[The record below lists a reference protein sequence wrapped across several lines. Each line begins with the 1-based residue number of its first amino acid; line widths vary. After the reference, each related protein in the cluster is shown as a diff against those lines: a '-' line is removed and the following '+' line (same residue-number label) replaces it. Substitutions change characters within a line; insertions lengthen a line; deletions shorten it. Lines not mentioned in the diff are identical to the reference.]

1 MTSDQTEDYQYHRT
15 NTPESPR
22 PIYPPEPANIPVLKN
37 MNDPAFT
44 DASTYDIRPSSQ
56 LHAVHGG
63 SVNGVEQQGVSQN
76 NNAGEPAR
84 AGTATAPSEDRGDTA
99 EQNDSMLQMQSYGL
113 QAMSI
118 PVDTQYSYDS
128 FAPNVQNSAFAQP
141 DFELSHTLETLAKTQ
156 SHATPGQNDR
166 STDQLPDS
174 TVQTSSSSIPTQQ
187 RSAGNTEGAYGGFA
201 QSVENNT
208 RGEGHRNDGVNYQSL
223 LDTLTRSTSAAASA
237 ENIGAQTAT
246 NPSHNYLISPST
258 HDGQLP
264 SAVGLPPRPPTQER
278 FAVAPNYSQ
287 TENNNLYSQTNAQN
301 APPQM
306 YQSQT
311 TNSLSNTGLPQVPL
325 SGNAPG
331 TSQGSNG
338 LPPPPLATFQQ
349 GHPGP
354 ISQNAEMGLQG
365 FTSVQM
371 PADQSSVI
379 GSDDG
384 EQKWGP
390 EVQIIYDQF
399 LSDERK
405 YVTEGVWD
413 RFPIGSRMFLGN
425 LPTEKVT
432 KRDIFNIFHKH
443 GKLAQISIK
452 QAYGFVQFLEATDCF
467 RALEAEQGVSIRGR
481 RLHLEISKP
490 QKNTRNAGGG
500 ENARQ
505 TGRKRSRSPEK
516 RRRAQ
521 DRGHDARV
529 PFSDYRDEPHR
540 RRDDYRPPRSPSP
553 RNYRARDEYRSRDNN
568 QYYRG
573 NERSRSPFGRSNTRH
588 RSPSPRSRDY
598 DSEADL
604 PIPRRHR
611 NDVPDVQIIVLDDVD
626 RCVLLI
632 FLQKLD

>member
-1 MTSDQTEDYQYHRT
+1 MTSHQTEDYQYHRT

-56 LHAVHGG
+56 LHAVEGG
-63 SVNGVEQQGVSQN
+63 SANGLEQQRMSRHN
-76 NNAGEPAR
+76 NLEENAH
-84 AGTATAPSEDRGDTA
+84 AGTSTAPSEGRGHTV
-99 EQNDSMLQMQSYGL
+99 EQDNNMLQMQSYGL
-113 QAMSI
+113 QAPSQ
-118 PVDTQYSYDS
+118 VDTQFNYDS
-128 FAPNVQNSAFAQP
+128 FAPNAQNTAFAQP
-141 DFELSHTLETLAKTQ
+141 DFELSHTLEALAKTQ
-156 SHATPGQNDR
+156 SHATPNQDAR
-166 STDQLPDS
+166 STDQKPDR
-174 TVQTSSSSIPTQQ
+174 TVQTSPQSIPTQQ
-187 RSAGNTEGAYGGFA
+187 ISARNNDGNYGGFQ
-201 QSVENNT
+201 QSVENGAQ
-208 RGEGHRNDGVNYQSL
+208 REGNRNDGVNYQSL
-223 LDTLTRSTSAAASA
+223 LDTLTRSTPAAAST
-237 ENIGAQTAT
+237 ENVGAQTAP
-246 NPSHNYLISPST
+246 NPPHNYLRSPSS
-258 HDGQLP
+258 HDRQLP

-278 FAVAPNYSQ
+278 FAIAPNYSRN
-287 TENNNLYSQTNAQN
+287 ENSNPYSQANSQN
-301 APPQM
+301 APTQT
-306 YQSQT
+306 YQTHT
-311 TNSLSNTGLPQVPL
+311 TNSLSNINLPQLPL

-331 TSQGSNG
+331 TLQGSNG

-349 GHPGP
+349 HYPDTG
-354 ISQNAEMGLQG
+354 SQNAGMGMQG
-365 FTSVQM
+365 FTSVQT
-371 PADQSSVI
+371 PADQSSTI

-413 RFPIGSRMFLGN
+413 RFPMGSRMFLGN

-452 QAYGFVQFLEATDCF
+452 QAYGFVQFLEATDCH

-490 QKNTRNAGGG
+490 QKNTRNAGAGD
-500 ENARQ
+500 NTRQ
-505 TGRKRSRSPEK
+505 AGRKRSRSPEK

-521 DRGHDARV
+521 DRGHDTRL
-529 PFSDYRDEPHR
+529 PFSDYRDEPQR

-553 RNYRARDEYRSRDNN
+553 RNYRGRDEYRSRDNN

-573 NERSRSPFGRSNTRH
+573 NERSRSPYGRSSTHR

-604 PIPRRHR
+604 PIPRRHPS
-611 NDVPDVQIIVLDDVD
+611 DVPDVEIIVLDDVD
-626 RCVLLI
+626 RYVPLNP
-632 FLQKLD
+632 LQRI